1 MRIQFGWVGP
11 VSAMI
16 AYKCRRFP
24 AEPGVNLVDFE
35 NGGRKRLEIRK
46 GKEIRFSPGAAK
58 GTCPV
63 GLLT

>member
-1 MRIQFGWVGP
+1 
-11 VSAMI
+11 MI
-16 AYKCRRFP
+16 AFKCRRFP
-24 AEPGVNLVDFE
+24 AEPGVNLVVFE